1 MRVDTTGSLGTGWA
15 NQNTDASSTT
25 VSNSETTMA
34 QVAARLGVSP
44 EALQNANPQI
54 NPNALTA
61 GLELR
66 LPQAGSESSQSNT
79 ATQELPADASM
90 SSASKRMESDLNT
103 MQMRAMLDTTGAA
116 PASTG
121 NTSGSG
127 GISQE
132 FPVTRFSGEGYTA
145 DEKKD
150 LTDKLN
156 TLYQT
161 PQFQALSQHERQSVL
176 VGLAGNPPLTQEKI
190 SNTRDLLGS
199 MKDLS
204 PASREAAINGL
215 RNAHCDPAY
224 ARSLKKLMDDPQ
236 FKSLPEPVK
245 TAVLSQA
252 GNYPD
257 PRTVGNLERLV
268 KKDWFQQQNLPDM
281 QRSLKTIARFS
292 HNPNGDRAVIDNT
305 LDRFLAPGSDF
316 KLEWKD
322 LKGPGTLYGEAD
334 DKTLTLNKNLISAG
348 NDKMPESYRTNHLSL
363 NTVAH
368 EVNHLV
374 NHDEVA
380 DTFKYFNAEYRAWV
394 VGFKAEHGRMPTNE
408 EAMGRVRDQ
417 FNPKLAYGPSTAGA
431 LADPAEAQQLFD
443 FVKSITGMDVN
454 AHNVRDVVN
463 NSDPNRDWKTLS
475 VSDAPTGVGNN
486 DNR

>member
-1 MRVDTTGSLGTGWA
+1 MRVDTTGSSASGWA

-25 VSNSETTMA
+25 VSSGETTLA
-34 QVAARLGVSP
+34 QVAARLGVSA
-44 EALQNANPQI
+44 ESLQNANPQI
-54 NPNALTA
+54 NPDALTA

-66 LPQAGSESSQSNT
+66 LPQAGPET
-79 ATQELPADASM
+79 APGNATTQGAPADASL
-90 SSASKRMESDLNT
+90 SAASKKMESDLNSL
-103 MQMRAMLDTTGAA
+103 QMRAMLDTAGSA
-116 PASTG
+116 PAMTG

-127 GISQE
+127 GITQE
-132 FPVTRFSGEGYTA
+132 FPVAQFSGEGYTA
-145 DEKKD
+145 QEKQD
-150 LTDKLN
+150 LTSKLN

-161 PQFQALSQHERQSVL
+161 PQFQALSQNERQSVL
-176 VGLAGNPPLTQEKI
+176 LSLAGNPPLTQEKI

-204 PASREAAINGL
+204 PASREAALNGL
-215 RNAHCDPAY
+215 RNSHCDPAY
-224 ARSLKKLMDDPQ
+224 ARSLKKLLGDPQ

-252 GNYPD
+252 ANYPD
-257 PRTVGNLERLV
+257 PRTVGNLERLI
-268 KKDWFQQQNLPDM
+268 KKDWFQQQSLPDM

-305 LDRFLAPGSDF
+305 LNRFLAPGSDF

-334 DKTLTLNKNLISAG
+334 NKTLTLNKNLISAG
-348 NDKMPESYRTNHLSL
+348 NDKMPETYRTNHLSL

-380 DTFKYFNAEYRAWV
+380 NTFKYFNAEYRAWV

-417 FNPKLAYGPSTAGA
+417 FDPDLAYGPSTAGA
-431 LADPAEAQQLFD
+431 LADPAEAQQLFA

-486 DNR
+486 DNH